1 MTDAIQRTPVR
12 LKAKQIAKSLRKE
25 YPHYDYLRQLFRHLR
40 HELKVEVT
48 PTTKKLSYVPTEEE
62 ISRYYKVVWQVR
74 NMKHVLLIKTLLY
87 TGVKVSELV
96 KIELSDIDYEKCQI
110 RIAGKGRKKE
120 RKVPFPHN
128 FREVLALHISSM
140 KEKGAKYLFESSWKR
155 PYSDRGVRK
164 ILAQY
169 SKAAEIKEIISP
181 LKLRHFLFAWMKR
194 QGIENPYIQPYSGHE
209 RAQYL
214 DIYSIDEAQKE
225 YDKAMTKFPI

>member
-1 MTDAIQRTPVR
+1 MTEGIQRTPVR
-12 LKAKQIAKSLRKE
+12 IKAKQLAKSLRKE
-25 YPHYDYLRQLFRHLR
+25 YPNYEYLRQLFRHLR
-40 HELKVEVT
+40 NELKVEVT
-48 PTTKKLSYVPTEEE
+48 PAAKKLSYVPTEQEMNK
-62 ISRYYKVVWQVR
+62 YYKVVWQVR

-110 RIAGKGRKKE
+110 NIAGKGKKKE

-155 PYSDRGVRK
+155 PYSDRGIRK

-169 SKAAEIKEIISP
+169 ETLA
-181 LKLRHFLFAWMKR
+181 
-194 QGIENPYIQPYSGHE
+194 
-209 RAQYL
+209 
-214 DIYSIDEAQKE
+214 
-225 YDKAMTKFPI
+225 